1 MKTYIVTSER
11 KTTQSLTCHIKAES
25 EEQAIEK
32 AESGDFDPVETED
45 LSWDAVE
52 DYFEVEG
59 TVEDK
64 EKPSPD
70 SSDPLNADFDDF
82 DPFSL

>member
-11 KTTQSLTCHIKAES
+11 KTTQSLTYHIKAES

-32 AESGDFDPVETED
+32 AESGDFEPVETED

-70 SSDPLNADFDDF
+70 SSDSLNIDFGDF
-82 DPFSL
+82 

>member
-11 KTTQSLTCHIKAES
+11 KTTQSLTYHIKAES

-32 AESGDFDPVETED
+32 AASGDFDPVETED

-70 SSDPLNADFDDF
+70 SSDSLNTDFGDF
-82 DPFSL
+82 